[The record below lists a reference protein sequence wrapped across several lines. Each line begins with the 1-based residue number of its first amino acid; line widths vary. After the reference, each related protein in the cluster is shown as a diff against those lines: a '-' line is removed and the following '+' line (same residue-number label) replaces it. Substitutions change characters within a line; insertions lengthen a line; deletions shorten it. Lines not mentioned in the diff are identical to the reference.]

1 MKGGIQSRLVVFMSY
16 YNKYFCAC
24 NYNFMMC
31 ELNKNKTTID
41 AGESHFITDKIKQ
54 RQTKE

>member
-1 MKGGIQSRLVVFMSY
+1 MSY

>member
-41 AGESHFITDKIKQ
+41 VGEPHFITDKIKQ
-54 RQTKE
+54 RQIKE